1 MTDLTEFDFNTQQV
15 RVVTIEGLPWFVA
28 NDVCVILGLEN
39 VSQALSLLDEGKKSI
54 ASVDTLEGN
63 QDMSVISES
72 GMLVL
77 VSSNEKPEA
86 KEFRKWAILVVFPVV
101 FRTNSYSLEWLD

>member
-15 RVVTIEGLPWFVA
+15 RVITIEGLSWFVA
-28 NDVCVILGLEN
+28 KDVCVILGIAN
-39 VSQALSLLDEGKKSI
+39 VSEALRLLDEDKKSI
-54 ASVDTLEGN
+54 ASMYTNGGN

-86 KEFRKWAILVVFPVV
+86 KEFRKWVASVVFPAV
-101 FRTNSYSLEWLD
+101 FRTDSYSIEWLD